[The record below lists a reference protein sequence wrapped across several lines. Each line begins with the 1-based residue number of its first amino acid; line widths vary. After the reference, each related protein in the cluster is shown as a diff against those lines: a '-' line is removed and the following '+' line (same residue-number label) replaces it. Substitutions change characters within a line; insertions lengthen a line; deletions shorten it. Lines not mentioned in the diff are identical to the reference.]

1 MGGPGVTPP
10 EESASGTGGS
20 GCGDPVAAEV
30 FLGERM
36 TDHAAGGTASK
47 LNASLLFTITIFLSA
62 TLVFLLQ
69 PIVARLIL
77 PLLGGSA
84 AVWTTSMAFFQGGLL
99 VGYAYAHLLQRVG
112 SIRGQVTIHLILLLA
127 AALVLPLRISGML
140 GEADV
145 DRPIMWL
152 LGTLALSVGA
162 PFAVMSATAPLV
174 QAWYARWREPSEA
187 DRTYRLYAAS
197 NVGSLL
203 ALLSYPLIVE
213 PLLSLSGQRIL
224 WTAGYGL
231 FVAVLAVL
239 GLMILRRGSGLVIQD
254 SPAEALPAA
263 PTWRQRAIWI
273 ALAAIP
279 SSLMLGLTS
288 HLTTD
293 VASAPLFWVLPLA
306 LYLVTFIL
314 AFADRRFASDDL
326 MLKMQLVAVALCLAL
341 LPFASDNF
349 LLQFVVNLGAFFL
362 SALACHSRLY
372 DLRPHPARLTDFY
385 LCLSLGGVIG
395 GSLNAFLAP
404 VLFTSVIEY
413 PAVLVLSALALVPL
427 AGKIDRRLIAIW
439 IAGVAALAVAPI
451 AVWQWGFTETA
462 VWAMRLSLLAAI
474 PAVFFLRH
482 SRLLVGS
489 ILVVLAL
496 SANSVSDASQGT
508 RWRNF
513 FGVVSIADMDD
524 EVYGSEIRTM
534 THGTTLHGAQARDPE
549 HACEP
554 MVYYT
559 PQTPIGQVF
568 AAEAAR
574 KPALNIAVTGLGAG
588 SVAAFVR
595 PADRM
600 TFYEIDPLII
610 ALSSDPDYF
619 SYTAECAKG
628 EVSFVA
634 GDARLTLSKAEPDSY
649 DVILMDAFSS
659 DSVPTHLLTREAL
672 QVYLSKLKP
681 DGVVIMHLS
690 NRNLQ
695 LRFVAMASAEAA
707 GAHALLQRHTPT
719 AEAEERWESA
729 SDVVI
734 FARNPEALAAY
745 RADSRWQPSD
755 PQGARPWTDDYSNII
770 GPIIGQMVEMNSG

>member
-1 MGGPGVTPP
+1 MHGFWMRR
-10 EESASGTGGS
+10 SHRSRS
-20 GCGDPVAAEV
+20 L
-30 FLGERM
+30 LGEWM
-36 TDHAAGGTASK
+36 TDQAADKPATTF
-47 LNASLLFTITIFLSA
+47 NASVLFSITIFLSA

-112 SIRGQVTIHLILLLA
+112 SVRGQVAIHLVLLLLA
-127 AALVLPLRISGML
+127 AMVLPLQISGVL

-145 DRPIMWL
+145 DRPILWL

-174 QAWYARWREPSEA
+174 QAWYARWREDSEA

-203 ALLSYPLIVE
+203 ALLSYPLLVE
-213 PLLSLSGQRIL
+213 PLLSLSGQRLL
-224 WTAGYGL
+224 WTGGYGL

-239 GLMILRRGSGLVIQD
+239 GLAILRRGAGIRPVGGT
-254 SPAEALPAA
+254 AETLPPG
-263 PTWRQRAIWI
+263 PTWRQRGVWV

-293 VASAPLFWVLPLA
+293 VASAPLFWVIPLA

-314 AFADRRFASDDL
+314 AFSDRRLASDDL
-326 MLKMQLVAVALCLAL
+326 LLKIQLGAVALCLAL
-341 LPFASDNF
+341 LPFSSENF

-385 LCLSLGGVIG
+385 LCLSLGGVLG
-395 GSLNAFLAP
+395 GAFNAFLAP
-404 VLFTSVIEY
+404 VLFTSVLEY
-413 PAVLVLSALALVPL
+413 PAMLVLSGLALVPL
-427 AGKIDRRLIAIW
+427 AGGIDRRLVVIW
-439 IAGVAALAVAPI
+439 IAGVMALGVAPF
-451 AVWQWGFTETA
+451 AVWQWGFSEEA
-462 VWAMRLSLLAAI
+462 IWAMRLSLLAGI
-474 PAVFFLRH
+474 PAAFLLRR

-489 ILVVLAL
+489 LLVVLAF
-496 SANSVSDASQGT
+496 SANQVADASQGT

-524 EVYGSEIRTM
+524 EVYGAEIRTM
-534 THGTTLHGAQARDPE
+534 THGTTLHGAQVRDPE
-549 HACEP
+549 YACQP

-559 PQTPIGQVF
+559 PQSPIGQVF
-568 AAEAAR
+568 AAEAAK

-595 PADRM
+595 PGDRM

-610 ALSSDPDYF
+610 ELSSDPDYF
-619 SYTAECAKG
+619 TYTSECAKG
-628 EVSFVA
+628 PVSFVP
-634 GDARLTLSKAEPDSY
+634 GDARLTLSKAEPESY
-649 DVILMDAFSS
+649 DLILMDAFSS

-672 QVYLSKLKP
+672 RVYLSKLKP

-695 LRFVAMASAEAA
+695 LRFVAMASAQAA
-707 GAHALLQRHTPT
+707 GAHAMLQRHTPT
-719 AEAEERWESA
+719 EEADARWESA

-734 FARNPEALAAY
+734 FARSIEALAAY
-745 RADSRWQPSD
+745 RADNRWELAD

-770 GPIIGQMVEMNSG
+770 GPLIGQMVEMNSG